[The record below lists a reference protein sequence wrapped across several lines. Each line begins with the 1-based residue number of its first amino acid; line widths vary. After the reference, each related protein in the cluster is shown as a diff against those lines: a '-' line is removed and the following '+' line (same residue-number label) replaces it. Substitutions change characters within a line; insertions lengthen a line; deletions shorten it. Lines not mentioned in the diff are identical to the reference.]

1 MQVFKQ
7 KQHALVC
14 VCPNLEFYAIPYI
27 ECHTFAGSSRDLEK
41 SFNQPSESREDCE
54 ENKMKLTHQ
63 LDY

>member
-1 MQVFKQ
+1 M
-7 KQHALVC
+7 LVC

-27 ECHTFAGSSRDLEK
+27 ECHTTAGSSRDLEK
-41 SFNQPSESREDCE
+41 SFNQSSESREDCE

>member
-1 MQVFKQ
+1 M
-7 KQHALVC
+7 LVC